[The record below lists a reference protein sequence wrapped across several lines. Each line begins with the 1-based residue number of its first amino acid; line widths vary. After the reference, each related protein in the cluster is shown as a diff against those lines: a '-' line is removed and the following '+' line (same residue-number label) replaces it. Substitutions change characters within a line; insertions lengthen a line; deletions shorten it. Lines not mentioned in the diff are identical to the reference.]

1 MEVDEAVRLERG
13 ENVIELNVTRV
24 ALTEEAVRLLGGDL
38 QPPLFCTWDF
48 YDFETQATPIL
59 RGIRYT
65 GGVQLLLYNVLLQNN
80 VLVIASLFFLT
91 STYA

>member
-1 MEVDEAVRLERG
+1 MLAQCTSHVYPALYEQMPPADGTVEVDEALRLERG
-13 ENVIELNVTRV
+13 ENVIELNVTRL

-48 YDFETQATPIL
+48 YHFETQATPIL

-65 GGVQLLLYNVLLQNN
+65 H
-80 VLVIASLFFLT
+80 T
-91 STYA
+91 STL